1 MRLSLQHG
9 FAYVAVKVAEFLYE
23 VFAMTMSLLW
33 NSLPS
38 DPRPVFYF
46 GMNVLKSSR
55 LADSWDLLC

>member
-1 MRLSLQHG
+1 MRLSLQHD
-9 FAYVAVKVAEFLYE
+9 FAYVAMKVAEFLYE

-38 DPRPVFYF
+38 DPRPAFYR
-46 GMNVLKSSR
+46 MNVLKSIR